1 MPWHALMSA
10 RGGDQMTIRRLRDV
24 LETMD
29 PDGEA
34 FVALFKADGSSETF
48 EIEEVTDQNGDA
60 QIEISDEEPAA

>member
-1 MPWHALMSA
+1 
-10 RGGDQMTIRRLRDV
+10 MTIRRLRDV

-60 QIEISDEEPAA
+60 QIDISDEEPAA

>member
-1 MPWHALMSA
+1 MVMSNLDSVV
-10 RGGDQMTIRRLRDV
+10 G

-34 FVALFKADGSSETF
+34 FVALFKADGSAETF

>member
-1 MPWHALMSA
+1 
-10 RGGDQMTIRRLRDV
+10 MTIRRLRDV

-29 PDGEA
+29 PDEKT
-34 FVALFKADGSSETF
+34 FVALFKADGSAETF